1 MMDISEIRTLTN
13 DDMKIVNQ
21 RIIKELYSDIEL
33 IEIIGHYI
41 IENGGKRFRPLMTLL
56 SAKALNCQN
65 TLYYDLAVIIEFIH
79 TATLL
84 HDDVV
89 DESDLR
95 RSKKTANN
103 IWGNA
108 ESVLVGDFLYS
119 RAFEMMVSSEKM
131 AVMKVMAK
139 ATNKI
144 AEGEV
149 LQLLNC
155 HDPETTEQTYFE
167 VIERKTATLFS
178 AATQLGGIA
187 ADANETQL
195 KGLTDFGHYLGI
207 AFQILD
213 DLIDYSDQ
221 DVDIGKNIGDDLS
234 EGKPTLPLIRALK
247 MATPT
252 QKSRLEKAIISG
264 NIEMIDEVIEI
275 IKSTDAIEYT
285 RLKATEITHKACQAL
300 EVLPD
305 TPYRDA
311 LIGLAQHGLKRTY

>member
-1 MMDISEIRTLTN
+1 MMDIAAIRTLTH
-13 DDMKIVNQ
+13 DDMEIVNT

-41 IENGGKRFRPLMTLL
+41 IENGGKRFRPMITLL

-89 DESDLR
+89 DESDMR
-95 RSKKTANN
+95 RAKKTANN

-119 RAFEMMVSSEKM
+119 RAFEMMVASEKM
-131 AVMKVMAK
+131 PVMKVMAR

-155 HDPETTEQTYFE
+155 HNTETTEATYFE

-187 ADANETQL
+187 ADANTEQL
-195 KGLTDFGHYLGI
+195 QALHDFGHYLGI

-221 DVDIGKNIGDDLS
+221 DVDIGKNVGDDLS
-234 EGKPTLPLIRALK
+234 EGKPTLPLIRALQT
-247 MATPT
+247 ATES
-252 QKSRLEKAIISG
+252 QQERLKKAINEG

-285 RLKATEITHKACQAL
+285 RLKATEITDKACQAL
-300 EVLPD
+300 DILPASV
-305 TPYRDA
+305 YRDA
-311 LIGLAQHGLKRTY
+311 LIGIAQHGLKRTY